1 MTATAP
7 ARRRASTGAGDAGP
21 LPATK
26 FDVPIVRDDLVER
39 PDLVAAI
46 RPAETTRLAL
56 VGAPAGSGKTTLLAQ
71 WARAPGSPAVAWVS
85 LDDHDDDEA
94 RFCSCLLEG
103 LRRIAPGLGVRAE
116 GAVRAGA
123 DLVEFV
129 VPLLVA
135 ELAALDRPAATLLD
149 DSPLIPAPPAPR
161 PLAPLVERLPPAPQL
176 ALAARHAPPL
186 PLARLRVRRELAEVR
201 AADLSFSDADAR
213 V

>member
-7 ARRRASTGAGDAGP
+7 ARMRGSGAGDAGP

-135 ELAALDRPAATLLD
+135 ELAALDRPTAILLD
-149 DSPLIPAPPAPR
+149 DYHLISAPPVHR
-161 PLAPLVERLPPAPQL
+161 
-176 ALAARHAPPL
+176 AL
-186 PLARLRVRRELAEVR
+186 
-201 AADLSFSDADAR
+201 
-213 V
+213 